1 VLQLIDKWGYGTT
14 IHNGGQINRIKHQ
27 KVLAV
32 LKKRALRYRYG
43 SKRNEEEK
51 EERLDESLDETRTV
65 STASLTDGMGEEEA
79 VSRLSFQEIRQEE
92 IFSALGVQEEVLQV
106 HGTAPGSMAE
116 GVAWLI
122 YKNLDG
128 LENKISGNKKLEKLK
143 GLIDDLEVDLKS
155 FNKHKQNLMHKDNTN
170 GFSQLFKG
178 GKAEVRSVTA
188 HNRHEGKEV
197 G

>member
-1 VLQLIDKWGYGTT
+1 VCKRKYCRCTARLP
-14 IHNGGQINRIKHQ
+14 GQR
-27 KVLAV
+27 
-32 LKKRALRYRYG
+32 LKG
-43 SKRNEEEK
+43 
-51 EERLDESLDETRTV
+51 
-65 STASLTDGMGEEEA
+65 
-79 VSRLSFQEIRQEE
+79 F
-92 IFSALGVQEEVLQV
+92 
-106 HGTAPGSMAE
+106 
-116 GVAWLI
+116 AWLI

-128 LENKISGNKKLEKLK
+128 LANKISGNKKLEKLK
-143 GLIDDLEVDLKS
+143 GLIDDLEVDLKR